1 MTDRPV
7 ASKDEIELIEM
18 LRVVW
23 KWKYLILLGTL
34 VCAVLAGVISFN
46 QPKVYRIGMVLQPPV
61 AGIDSR
67 GRKIYIDSPENIE
80 ALIEAGV
87 FNSKILD
94 SLKSSSKIVP
104 KSLKFKVVIPKKS
117 DSLKISYEAA
127 NVDLAIMIL
136 DHLAKEVLHE
146 YNEVVEKYKS
156 NYSSEL
162 ILRKNEISAIEYENK
177 ISTKHI
183 KKVRDRI
190 DQLIIETKKIDE
202 RIKLITD
209 EQSKYISNI
218 NKNKNVNS
226 TFFYNS
232 LLQQLTTMRTIYKNE
247 IADYLMQIERQNDQ
261 IKLRQYNID
270 INLLKI
276 RQIENEINGI
286 QNIQI
291 IKLPTGSR
299 SPIRPKIKFNIMLA
313 AMLGFFTML
322 FLAFFMEYLSKQ
334 KKLND

>member
-1 MTDRPV
+1 
-7 ASKDEIELIEM
+7 
-18 LRVVW
+18 
-23 KWKYLILLGTL
+23 
-34 VCAVLAGVISFN
+34 
-46 QPKVYRIGMVLQPPV
+46 
-61 AGIDSR
+61 
-67 GRKIYIDSPENIE
+67 
-80 ALIEAGV
+80 
-87 FNSKILD
+87 
-94 SLKSSSKIVP
+94 
-104 KSLKFKVVIPKKS
+104 
-117 DSLKISYEAA
+117 
-127 NVDLAIMIL
+127 
-136 DHLAKEVLHE
+136 
-146 YNEVVEKYKS
+146 
-156 NYSSEL
+156 
-162 ILRKNEISAIEYENK
+162 LRKNEISAIEYENK